1 MISRSFCQE
10 GEQAGQK
17 RSAFFVF
24 LFSQFF
30 GQKLLKFY
38 QMDVFEKRSIRILA
52 YFYAQFFSPT
62 GDRFCN
68 KNGLAKNLQKIRK

>member
-1 MISRSFCQE
+1 
-10 GEQAGQK
+10 
-17 RSAFFVF
+17 VF

-68 KNGLAKNLQKIRK
+68 KNGLAKNLQKKSGNKGKEVANKPLI